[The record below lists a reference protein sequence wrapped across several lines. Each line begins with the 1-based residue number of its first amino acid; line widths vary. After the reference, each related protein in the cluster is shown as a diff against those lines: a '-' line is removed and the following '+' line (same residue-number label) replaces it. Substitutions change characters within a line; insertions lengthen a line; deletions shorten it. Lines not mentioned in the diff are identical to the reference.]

1 MNIDKSCSL
10 SFAILFALS
19 TQAFAGTLS
28 GDLNTV
34 TENSDWGENSEK
46 NDHVQKKEEKYL
58 IPIKS
63 EADTA
68 TDGETSLPKVTV
80 EAEVESESN
89 PEDDPYNNLD
99 PHNKDYST
107 SYKSS
112 TTKTNTPLMDSPFSL
127 QVVPREV
134 MNDQR
139 STTIKDALQNVSGVR
154 SHSNEQ
160 EGYAYT
166 IRGFDVL
173 NLYRNSLQV
182 PLSIATTQETA
193 NLESVQV
200 LKGPS
205 SILFGRVDP
214 GGTINMVTKSPLFE
228 PYHSLSQ
235 EFGTFGHFRTVWD
248 STSPVTKNGDL
259 AYRFSGSYQNSDT
272 YRDFQSIDRLLISP
286 SLLWKI
292 SEATDLKL
300 EVQYLNNDSE
310 TDVGFPAFGTRPA
323 NIPIRRSFQEANDP
337 NDSSFH
343 VLGSYELTHRFNN
356 DWTFHNRFHA
366 VQSSLTKNN
375 LAPVGMENN
384 GTLHRQY
391 QYQKLDGEAYATNFD
406 INGKFELFGSKHDVL
421 AGFDIFKDHYNY
433 AFTALG
439 SQFFNG
445 NNYDSSL
452 DINIFRPV
460 YGRAD
465 PANFSRVITNPDAA
479 FFSNVGIEQF
489 GVYFQDNITLFD
501 KLHILGGGR
510 HDWATLASSFPSKF
524 AGSASTEEVTDEHFS
539 PRVGIL
545 YQPKDWLSVYCSWSN
560 SFGLNNGRDKDGNLV
575 KPQTAEQWEG
585 GLKTELFDHRLS
597 ATLAYFY
604 LTKNNIVITDPNSTP
619 QNPIVRPIGV
629 SRSQG
634 IEFDMVGQITDN
646 LGVIGNYAYTDGRVT
661 FGDVDL
667 QGKRL
672 PNVAEHSGRLF
683 LTYDFK
689 NHDVMDGW
697 RFGLGITAVGS
708 RKGNALNTFILPGF
722 ARFDAFAAY
731 SINVGKSRITAQLNL
746 ENLTDKKYFDGTD
759 SFFNAAS
766 NLAIYTGSPFAA
778 KGTIRVEF

>member
-1 MNIDKSCSL
+1 MKIYRQLPLCLAISL
-10 SFAILFALS
+10 ALINPCYAETSDDALIPVAEKQSAVKPS
-19 TQAFAGTLS
+19 TQENQAIDSESGSTLS
-28 GDLNTV
+28 
-34 TENSDWGENSEK
+34 
-46 NDHVQKKEEKYL
+46 
-58 IPIKS
+58 
-63 EADTA
+63 
-68 TDGETSLPKVTV
+68 KVTV
-80 EAEVESESN
+80 EADAQTAGN

-99 PHNKDYST
+99 PHNKDYAAT
-107 SYKSS
+107 YKST
-112 TTKTNTPLMDSPFSL
+112 TTKTGTPLMDSPFSL

-154 SHSNEQ
+154 SHSNDQ
-160 EGYAYT
+160 EGYVYT

-182 PLSIATTQETA
+182 PLSISTTQETA

-214 GGTINMVTKSPLFE
+214 GGTINLVTKSPLNI
-228 PYHSLSQ
+228 PYQSIAQ
-235 EFGTFGHFRTVWD
+235 EFGTYGHFRTVWD
-248 STSPVTKNGDL
+248 STAPVTKNGDVS
-259 AYRFSGSYQNSDT
+259 YRFSGSYQSGDT
-272 YRDFQSIDRLLISP
+272 YRDFQDIDRLLISP

-292 SEATDLKL
+292 SDATELKL
-300 EVQYLNNDSE
+300 EIQYLQNDSE
-310 TDVGFPAFGTRPA
+310 TDIGFPALGTRPA

-337 NDSSFH
+337 NDSSHH
-343 VLGSYELTHRFNN
+343 VLGSYELTHRFND

-366 VQSSLTKNN
+366 VQSDLYKNN
-375 LAPVGMENN
+375 IAPVGIEND
-384 GTLHRQY
+384 GTLHSNY
-391 QYQKLDGEAYATNFD
+391 QWQKLDSEAYATNFD
-406 INGKFELFGSKHDVL
+406 ITGKFDFYGTKHDVL
-421 AGFDIFKDHYNY
+421 AGFDIFRDHYNY
-433 AFTALG
+433 GFTTLGAIALPPSFG
-439 SQFFNG
+439 G
-445 NNYDSSL
+445 NSYDPTL

-465 PANFSRVITNPDAA
+465 PAKFSRVISNPDSS
-479 FFSNVGIEQF
+479 FFSNVGIEQY
-489 GVYFQDNITLFD
+489 GIYFQDNITLFD

-510 HDWATLASSFPSKF
+510 HDWATLASGFPSQF
-524 AGSASTEEVTDEHFS
+524 AGSANTEELTDEQFS

-545 YQPKDWLSVYCSWSN
+545 YQPKDWLSVYGSWSN
-560 SFGLNNGRDKDGNLV
+560 SFGLNNGRDNNGNLV

-604 LTKNNIVITDPNSTP
+604 LTKNNIVTDDPT
-619 QNPIVRPIGV
+619 NPDPTVVKPIGV

-661 FGDVDL
+661 LGDSDL
-667 QGKRL
+667 QDKRL

-689 NHDVMDGW
+689 NHAMLDGW
-697 RFGLGITAVGS
+697 RFGLGVTAVGA
-708 RKGNALNTFILPGF
+708 RKGNPLNTFAMPGF
-722 ARFDAFAAY
+722 ARLDAFAAY
-731 SINVGKSRITAQLNL
+731 SVNVGKSRLTAQINL
-746 ENLTDKKYFDGTD
+746 ENLTDKRYFDGTD

-766 NLAIYTGSPFAA
+766 NLAIFTGSPFAA
-778 KGTIRVEF
+778 KGTLRLEF